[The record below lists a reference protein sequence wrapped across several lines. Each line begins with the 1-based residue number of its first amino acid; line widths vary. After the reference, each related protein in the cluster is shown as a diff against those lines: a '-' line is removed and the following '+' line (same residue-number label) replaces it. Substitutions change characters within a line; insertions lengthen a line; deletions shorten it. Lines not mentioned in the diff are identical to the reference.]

1 MNYEDIFERLLLLEY
16 KEKGLSDRKIAIY
29 PYGRIGK
36 LTRQVMRNRFN
47 LDNIW
52 CIDNHLKEDGV
63 VTYEEFMKEEQRDVL
78 WILSTERQE
87 VFNQLMVRLFLFGI
101 NAKNIFILKEELLL
115 SKRALER
122 MIADDSYR
130 TVLDVGCGEGIHG
143 RILEDYGKKVT
154 GLTYSKTNFYQCKCL
169 KNMIYTDFLEYEPT
183 TKYDIVWASHIMEH
197 IADEMKFIRKL
208 KECVREEGCIA
219 ITVPARESNIL
230 LSHVHSYNAGRVL
243 RFLLCAG
250 IDCREAEILEYGYN
264 LSIIIPNI
272 HEIPELIDARKIEY
286 REIFDAENIL
296 HYLPKEISL
305 RKAWGGNTFFNGDI
319 REIN

>member
-1 MNYEDIFERLLLLEY
+1 
-16 KEKGLSDRKIAIY
+16 
-29 PYGRIGK
+29 
-36 LTRQVMRNRFN
+36 
-47 LDNIW
+47 
-52 CIDNHLKEDGV
+52 
-63 VTYEEFMKEEQRDVL
+63 
-78 WILSTERQE
+78 
-87 VFNQLMVRLFLFGI
+87 
-101 NAKNIFILKEELLL
+101 
-115 SKRALER
+115 
-122 MIADDSYR
+122 
-130 TVLDVGCGEGIHG
+130 
-143 RILEDYGKKVT
+143 
-154 GLTYSKTNFYQCKCL
+154 
-169 KNMIYTDFLEYEPT
+169 MIYTDFLEYEPT

-305 RKAWGGNTFFNGDI
+305 RKAWDGNTFFNGDI